1 MATSP
6 ASALEPEKQKKASGG
21 STVAPLAAAPVLP
34 GSGPEMMFVEGTD
47 RRQFRLTKGP
57 FAIGRRVDK
66 DLVLTDTRCSR
77 DHAMIVCETD
87 GYYLVDGGSKLGTFV
102 NGVKIERQKLKAKD
116 KIEFGTRGG
125 AYLVFDADSADV
137 GDAGLLLSRMSGWMP
152 KEGVNVN
159 RSSVLEKVLVTLV
172 TLVDTACA

>member
-1 MATSP
+1 MMAEVRMATGP
-6 ASALEPEKQKKASGG
+6 ASASEPEKQKEASGG
-21 STVAPLAAAPVLP
+21 STVAPLAAAPVLS

-47 RRQFRLTKGP
+47 RRRFRLTKAP

-77 DHAMIVCETD
+77 DHAMIVCEAD

-125 AYLVFDADSADV
+125 AYLVFDAGSADA
-137 GDAGLLLSRMSGWMP
+137 GDAGLLLSRSRDGCP
-152 KEGVNVN
+152 
-159 RSSVLEKVLVTLV
+159 RKV
-172 TLVDTACA
+172 